1 MCLFGPAN
9 PEHYGHEL
17 PTVANL
23 YAPVFCSP
31 CLYEADQPPCNG
43 NNICMQRIKPE
54 PVIQAVLRLLGAP
67 TVDAQVGGQR
77 ADLPIISDAP
87 DGSPLGVVIRASL
100 SSRISS

>member
-1 MCLFGPAN
+1 VCLFGPAN

-17 PTVANL
+17 PNVANF

-54 PVIQAVLRLLGAP
+54 PVIQAVLRLLGASSA
-67 TVDAQVGGQR
+67 DAQVGVHP

-87 DGSPLGVVIRASL
+87 DGSPLGVVVRASL
-100 SSRISS
+100 GRDIR